1 MNMLVILAGGKSSR
15 MGKDKVF
22 LPLQNGESFLAH
34 LYQNAIDVFDRVLI
48 SAGSSAHGDQIRA
61 FFPET
66 AIITDR
72 YPEQGP
78 MGGIVSV
85 YEERHPETFA
95 VIPADVPL
103 ADMDALAF
111 LYEHCGSD
119 ACIYTAE
126 GDRPEPLI
134 AAYGTAFLEKLS
146 AMRKEGNYRIRD
158 AFSEKT
164 QFFSAADLC
173 LHLHGKEETALQKA
187 FRNINTAEDYRKY
200 IT

>member
-1 MNMLVILAGGKSSR
+1 MNTLVILAGGKSSR

-34 LYQNAIDVFDRVLI
+34 LYRNAEAVFDHVLI
-48 SAGSSAHGDQIRA
+48 SAGSSVHTDQIRA
-61 FFPET
+61 LFPE
-66 AIITDR
+66 AEIIPDR

-85 YEERHPETFA
+85 YEERHPKTFA
-95 VIPADVPL
+95 VIPGDVPF
-103 ADMDALAF
+103 ADMDVLAF
-111 LYEHCGSD
+111 LYEHCGDD
-119 ACIYTAE
+119 ACIYAAE
-126 GDRPEPLI
+126 DGRPEPLI

-158 AFSEKT
+158 AFSENT

-173 LHLHGKEETALQKA
+173 LHLHGKEETALRKA
-187 FRNINTAEDYRKY
+187 FCNVNTEEDYRKY